1 MHKEGRLKMKK
12 AFKYNSSVF
21 VVLPLLVYY
30 FSNAIYSWVFD
41 KKKKELPKSII
52 ILILIYLIIHTIIR
66 NIIYFI

>member
-1 MHKEGRLKMKK
+1 MKK